1 MRTDTLMKWA
11 IKKLGP
17 SKCKKIKFCRRRE
30 DWMGLW
36 DWNGTIRLNLYHI
49 HSNTTMYRTLAHEW
63 THAQQL
69 WREYKKWDKKL
80 PYDENPLELAA
91 RKREREL
98 WTRKN

>member
-1 MRTDTLMKWA
+1 
-11 IKKLGP
+11 
-17 SKCKKIKFCRRRE
+17 
-30 DWMGLW
+30 MGLW
-36 DWNGTIRLNLYHI
+36 DWDGTIRLNLYHI

-80 PYDENPLELAA
+80 PYDENPLEIEA

-98 WTRKN
+98 WKQRMI